1 MPAPASSGPAPASSA
16 NRPQPGSATFVI
28 LIAAILTM
36 SAMTIDINLP
46 AIPATAAAFATSE
59 TKAQLSVAVF
69 FLGFAVGQAFFGPL
83 SDRFGRKPVLV
94 SGILGYLAATAACA
108 LAPSIDSLLA
118 ARLAQGLAAASGPI
132 LGRAIVRDRFEG
144 PEMARVMS
152 FALAAFITAPL
163 IAPSIG
169 AVILG
174 FASWRW
180 IFWFLAL
187 YGAVLLVLVLLFLDE
202 SLEHPDPRS
211 LAPGR
216 IVAAYR
222 AVLGEPV
229 SRRYGLAVILSIAML
244 LSYLVSAAPIFMTG
258 YGLSAAA
265 FGIVFALIAVCSA
278 LGSLVNTRLVRRL
291 PLETITRGALFGAAL
306 AMVGGLVL
314 VALDLAMPFAL
325 ILPFGAFFFA
335 FNMIVANATALAMR
349 PHGAIAGAAA
359 SVLGV
364 LQSLIPAGIA
374 MVVAWLHDGTPRP
387 AMLVM
392 LGLALLALWLVRDG
406 VAQTHN
412 APS

>member
-1 MPAPASSGPAPASSA
+1 MSAPAAARKGPT
-16 NRPQPGSATFVI
+16 PGSAAFVV

-46 AIPATAAAFATSE
+46 AIPATAAAFQASE

-69 FLGFAVGQAFFGPL
+69 FVGFALGQAFFGPV

-94 SGILGYLAATAACA
+94 LGILGYLAATVACA
-108 LAPSIDSLLA
+108 LAPTIDSLLA

-144 PEMARVMS
+144 AEMARVMS

-174 FASWRW
+174 VASWRW

-187 YGAVLLVLVLLFLDE
+187 YGAVLLALVLAFLDE
-202 SLEHPDPRS
+202 SLKTPDARS
-211 LAPGR
+211 LTPRRVA
-216 IVAAYR
+216 AAYR
-222 AVLGEPV
+222 AVLRDAV
-229 SRRYGLAVILSIAML
+229 SRRYGAAVILAIAML

-265 FGIVFALIAVCSA
+265 FGVVFALIAVCSA

-291 PLETITRGALFGAAL
+291 PLETIVRGAFVGAAL
-306 AMVGGLVL
+306 AMLLGLGL
-314 VALDLAMPFAL
+314 VALGRGMPFAL
-325 ILPFGAFFFA
+325 VLPFGAFFFA
-335 FNMIVANATALAMR
+335 FNIIVANATTLAMR
-349 PHGAIAGAAA
+349 PHGDIAGAAA

-374 MVVAWLHDGTPRP
+374 MLVAALHDGTPRL

-392 LGLALLALWLVRDG
+392 LGLALAGLWLVRAG
-406 VAQTHN
+406 VAQTTS